1 MSQVSVMVDD
11 KLLLEILK
19 SLQTGQAE
27 LRREI
32 AAMRVDLSLQLDA
45 VRQHQMGT
53 HSDDLAQRQA
63 LDELRERVERIERRL
78 EIAE

>member
-1 MSQVSVMVDD
+1 MIDD
-11 KLLLEILK
+11 KPLLEILK

-63 LDELRERVERIERRL
+63 
-78 EIAE
+78 